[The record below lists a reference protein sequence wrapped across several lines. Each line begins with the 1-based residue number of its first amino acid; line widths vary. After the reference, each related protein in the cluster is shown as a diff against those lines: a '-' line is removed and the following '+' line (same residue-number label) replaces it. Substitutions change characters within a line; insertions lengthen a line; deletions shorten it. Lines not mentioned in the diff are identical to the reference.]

1 MNREEGSDF
10 FPVDLIPEILSRLPA
25 KSIGRFH
32 CVSKLWGSILH
43 RPDFNK
49 LFLTGSSA
57 RPRLLF
63 AIQGVV
69 TGDWFCFSS
78 PQPHNPYDQKEE
90 SLVFA
95 ADSHLKRHE
104 NSWLHFCGYASG
116 LICFCRHTWIYETVH
131 VICNPSTGQCMSLP
145 KLRTKDFSR
154 SFLGFDPIDK
164 QFKVLC
170 MANPNLNYGQRILT
184 LGTGKMGWRKIK
196 PPLIHHPAD
205 DSSQQICIDGVLY
218 YFALMWET
226 LETHHVIVCF
236 DVKSEKFKFIDAASS
251 YDWGVKKLINYKGKL
266 GMISWHY
273 THSGESDTF
282 EFLMWVLEDVEK
294 QEWSKYVYTL
304 PCKCNRFGVAGMTAS
319 GDIVLWEKYTYK
331 PSLDV
336 FYFNPRSN
344 STLCS
349 VEIQGNHEVF
359 DMNRHSICTFVD
371 HVETLNFNIMN
382 TNPPTRTEA

>member
-1 MNREEGSDF
+1 MNREEGSES

-25 KSIGRFH
+25 KSIGRFL

-43 RPDFNK
+43 RPDFNE
-49 LFLTGSSA
+49 LFLTRSLA

-69 TGDWFCFSS
+69 T
-78 PQPHNPYDQKEE
+78 
-90 SLVFA
+90 
-95 ADSHLKRHE
+95 
-104 NSWLHFCGYASG
+104 
-116 LICFCRHTWIYETVH
+116 VH
-131 VICNPSTGQCMSLP
+131 VICNPSTRQCVSLP

-170 MANPNLNYGQRILT
+170 MANPNLNYGLRILT
-184 LGTGKMGWRKIK
+184 LGSGKLGWRKIK
-196 PPLIHHPAD
+196 PPLTHHPAD
-205 DSSQQICIDGVLY
+205 DSSQQICINGVLY

-236 DVKSEKFKFIDAASS
+236 DVKSEKFKSIDAASS

-266 GMISWHY
+266 GVISWHY
-273 THSGESDTF
+273 THSDESDTF

-319 GDIVLWEKYTYK
+319 GEIVLWEKYTFK
-331 PSLDV
+331 PSFDV
-336 FYFNPRSN
+336 LYFNPRSN
-344 STLCS
+344 STICS
-349 VEIQGNHEVF
+349 VEIQGNNEVF
-359 DMNRHSICTFVD
+359 DMNRHSVCTFVD
-371 HVETLNFNIMN
+371 HVETLKFNIMN
-382 TNPPTRTEA
+382 TSPPTRTEA